1 MCDYTQVEFR
11 CGHVRYTVRAWCT
24 NYETTHKR
32 CPPSVVAIE
41 FRLDERCDR
50 GKIEN
55 ERTNERTNERNI
67 ETVAIELHRGIFM
80 FGHGVDDLLL
90 CLFYLTVAFTAHP
103 IEDFVWQYKV
113 IPYKGHFRSSTLPR
127 RLASDRAGKTAST
140 SLDLRPVVAGMR
152 WKGYRR
158 CKPLKLE
165 IPTSREPGIRWET
178 VHKSPQIFLPTS
190 TATAGRE
197 RIGRPGIL
205 YRLMSLIRI
214 CVTPSY
220 TRLHGHITND
230 QMSGISGNDPAW
242 ELGLEIPGCRGC
254 RGC

>member
-1 MCDYTQVEFR
+1 MEVISGLVTI
-11 CGHVRYTVRAWCT
+11 WT
-24 NYETTHKR
+24 NGLIYLYVQKSF
-32 CPPSVVAIE
+32 CS
-41 FRLDERCDR
+41 
-50 GKIEN
+50 
-55 ERTNERTNERNI
+55 
-67 ETVAIELHRGIFM
+67 
-80 FGHGVDDLLL
+80 LLL

-178 VHKSPQIFLPTS
+178 VHKSQQIFLPTS

-205 YRLMSLIRI
+205 YVQVSR
-214 CVTPSY
+214 
-220 TRLHGHITND
+220 
-230 QMSGISGNDPAW
+230 
-242 ELGLEIPGCRGC
+242 
-254 RGC
+254 